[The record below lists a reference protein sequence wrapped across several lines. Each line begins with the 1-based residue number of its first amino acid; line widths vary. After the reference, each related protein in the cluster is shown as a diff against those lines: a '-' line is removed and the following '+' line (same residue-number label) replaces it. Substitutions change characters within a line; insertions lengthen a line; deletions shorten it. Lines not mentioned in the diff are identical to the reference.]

1 MTGVPE
7 VGFVFWIL
15 AVMMIVSAFMV
26 VSLKNIFHCALFLVF
41 SLFSVAGIYIML
53 HAEFLA
59 AAQVLIYVGAVA
71 ILMIFAIMLTS
82 NLASKKIHQVNE
94 NALVSFFISLIF
106 FISVCMLLYNTRVW
120 RYAVD
125 SLPENNVMAVGKALM
140 TEYMLPFEVVSV
152 LMLAAMIG
160 AIVLARKERS

>member
-1 MTGVPE
+1 MIGPE
-7 VGFVFWIL
+7 VGITFWVL
-15 AVMMIVSAFMV
+15 ALMMIISAFMV

-41 SLFSVAGIYIML
+41 CLFSVAGIYILL

-82 NLASKKIHQVNE
+82 NLASKKIQQVNE

-125 SLPENNVMAVGKALM
+125 SLPENNVLAVGKALM
-140 TEYMLPFEVVSV
+140 TEFMLPFEVVSV

>member
-15 AVMMIVSAFMV
+15 AVMMIISAFMV

-41 SLFSVAGIYIML
+41 CLFSVAGIYIML

-106 FISVCMLLYNTRVW
+106 FISVCMLMYNTRVW

-125 SLPENNVMAVGKALM
+125 SLPENNVMAIGKALM
-140 TEYMLPFEVVSV
+140 TEYMLPFEVVSI

>member
-1 MTGVPE
+1 MMGVPE

-15 AVMMIVSAFMV
+15 AVMMILSAFMV

-41 SLFSVAGIYIML
+41 CLFSVAGIYIML

-59 AAQVLIYVGAVA
+59 AAQVLIYVGAVS

-120 RYAVD
+120 RYAAD
-125 SLPENNVMAVGKALM
+125 SLPDNNVMAIGKALM